1 MASKEELKIRLTK
14 EQKDLIKLVSK
25 QQGLTMSDFGQIIRF
40 SAPSSTTVNNYTVVT
55 GDNLSSIAAKF
66 NTTVSSI
73 CSLNNISNPNL
84 IYPGQVLKLN
94 DKSSSNQVH
103 YEVVP
108 GDTCWDIAERY
119 GVSVS
124 QICNFNPA
132 IGDGSFIQVGQILRI
147 K

>member
-66 NTTVSSI
+66 NTTVSNLCYLNNISNPNLIYVGQVLKINEPASSI
-73 CSLNNISNPNL
+73 SYTVVAGDNLSAIAAQFNTTVSAICNINNISNPNL
-84 IYPGQVLKLN
+84 IYPGQVLK
-94 DKSSSNQVH
+94 
-103 YEVVP
+103 
-108 GDTCWDIAERY
+108 
-119 GVSVS
+119 
-124 QICNFNPA
+124 
-132 IGDGSFIQVGQILRI
+132 I